1 MKNTRS
7 VRRKNGNKRNTKRG
21 GFKYDK
27 KSKSNRKTASI
38 VLRQKRNTRRTTS
51 RSVNKSQST
60 K

>member
-7 VRRKNGNKRNTKRG
+7 ARRKNGNKRNTKRG
-21 GFKYDK
+21 GFKYD